1 MAALEKLCILMS
13 QNLQFPDP
21 LQTHVHKLE
30 VEVCFL
36 LLNHWAS

>member
-1 MAALEKLCILMS
+1 MAALEKFCILMS

-21 LQTHVHKLE
+21 LETCINNLE

-36 LLNHWAS
+36 LRNHWAS